1 MYIIGDIQGGDGIC
15 GQKMNYKKSALR
27 ISRTCDAGP
36 HLLSSPKAFSCKW
49 LIMNNVITLVNDK
62 DLGQL

>member
-36 HLLSSPKAFSCKW
+36 HLFQVQRLFLA
-49 LIMNNVITLVNDK
+49 N
-62 DLGQL
+62 G